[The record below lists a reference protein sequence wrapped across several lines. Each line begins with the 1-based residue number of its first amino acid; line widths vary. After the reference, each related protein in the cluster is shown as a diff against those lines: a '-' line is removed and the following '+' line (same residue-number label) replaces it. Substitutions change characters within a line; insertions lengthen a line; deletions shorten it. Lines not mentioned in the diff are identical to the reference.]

1 MTKMKGQN
9 RIISKSYQG
18 KEIQNTAV
26 FKMIYFLYQSDHTFI
41 AAEERATW
49 DYYSKLHRFCIT
61 ITKKQQAIQG
71 VQLYFG
77 KDHK

>member
-1 MTKMKGQN
+1 MKGQN
-9 RIISKSYQG
+9 EIISKSYQA

-41 AAEERATW
+41 AAESRER
-49 DYYSKLHRFCIT
+49 LGT
-61 ITKKQQAIQG
+61 ITVSYIVFVLRLPKKQQAIQG